1 VVVPTGHSGDGGSM
15 QVIIAAEVPNE
26 KYEKFKL
33 AIELAKSE
41 CDAFDYISK
50 NYRSVSGRPLFDD
63 GFIKKFRREIQ
74 DDECD
79 RVG

>member
-1 VVVPTGHSGDGGSM
+1 M
-15 QVIIAAEVPNE
+15 QVMIAAEVPNE

>member
-1 VVVPTGHSGDGGSM
+1 M
-15 QVIIAAEVPNE
+15 QVIIAAEVSAE

-50 NYRSVSGRPLFDD
+50 HYRSVSGRPLFED
-63 GFIKKFRREIQ
+63 GFIRRFRREIQ